1 MPPRS
6 QCIYYLLWINNA
18 VSLLSKRTTTVLKK
32 YFSPKASVTSEMTS
46 SLPVTPLPV
55 GKRGMMANDQLTS
68 STPMPLLRSETFV
81 CEDEEQSDRITLENT
96 RLSTFGR
103 TMDLD
108 SPNDTKVLVKGTPST
123 DSTQIMR
130 PTQSTPKTILRTF
143 CSMDTTH
150 EMTVS
155 TKNNA
160 THTVNSSLI
169 MGRTMSLVPAKDST
183 RTISGNHTKVGDITK
198 TIQGVGNITQTLEGV
213 GNITKTLEGAGNLT
227 SSVDKEVSIGKTF
240 EVAANCT
247 QTYRRGV
254 NLTKT
259 IDDKTGDV
267 SRIMEKGRNTTKI
280 IEGGQNV
287 TKTIDAGFNLTKS
300 IDRGTLAT
308 REAYLSKSIINEPGD
323 YTKVI
328 HQGANLTLSMDQ
340 LPLLEHISMPSGLD
354 VLSSRGSS
362 NVGNM
367 DQEADDTLDVTLVSL
382 ARDKTNM
389 KLPLNSTLNTERLLD
404 LSGLQSPRH
413 IQLLNL
419 TQELERGTPSRGHL
433 QTGRRSIPQHSL
445 LCLSPQ
451 SATTTPHGMRM
462 MGHATPQPVHLLSPL
477 D

>member
-1 MPPRS
+1 M
-6 QCIYYLLWINNA
+6 
-18 VSLLSKRTTTVLKK
+18 
-32 YFSPKASVTSEMTS
+32 SV
-46 SLPVTPLPV
+46 
-55 GKRGMMANDQLTS
+55 
-68 STPMPLLRSETFV
+68 
-81 CEDEEQSDRITLENT
+81 
-96 RLSTFGR
+96 
-103 TMDLD
+103 
-108 SPNDTKVLVKGTPST
+108 
-123 DSTQIMR
+123 
-130 PTQSTPKTILRTF
+130 
-143 CSMDTTH
+143 
-150 EMTVS
+150 
-155 TKNNA
+155 
-160 THTVNSSLI
+160 
-169 MGRTMSLVPAKDST
+169 VPAKDST
-183 RTISGNHTKVGDITK
+183 RTISENHIKVGDITK

-227 SSVDKEVSIGKTF
+227 SSVDKEVSISKTF
-240 EVAANCT
+240 EIAANCT
-247 QTYRRGV
+247 QTYKRGV

-287 TKTIDAGFNLTKS
+287 TKTMDAGFNLTKS

-367 DQEADDTLDVTLVSL
+367 DQETDDTLDVTLVSL

-389 KLPLNSTLNTERLLD
+389 KLPLNSTLNNERLLD

-477 D
+477 LKQAQSALVLPTRTPDGDITMDGNGAMDTTLTSTSGRARTRYSFGLDLPDTTLDCSIELVDNSFSSSTQLQQLQQQILKKQSSFDLDESLGILTPDQMKDFLDSPHNNLMHNLELIRMHHPNLMQLRMEQTPSPEELPLDPIEIKSEIVIYIITRVA